1 MILDFNYLSGFKRYL
16 DDEFDHRFFIDQ
28 NDPLLAHLISIH
40 CSLDDFISHN
50 GFLRC
55 HKKFK
60 EEFVQE
66 LFDSLVVVPFV
77 PTAEELCKFFHQ
89 QVNRWLFEQRLTV
102 HCIGCSFFETSTAVA
117 IFS

>member
-1 MILDFNYLSGFKRYL
+1 MILDFNSLSGFKRYL

-28 NDPLLAHLISIH
+28 NDPLLAHFTSIH

-60 EEFVQE
+60 EEHIQE
-66 LFDSLVVVPFV
+66 LFDSLVVVSFV
-77 PTAEELCKFFHQ
+77 PTAEELCKFFYQ
-89 QVNRWLFEQRLTV
+89 QVNRWLFEQKLHVRCTS
-102 HCIGCSFFETSTAVA
+102 CNIFETPTASA
-117 IFS
+117 TFS